1 MSATI
6 EKINGKSRIVL
17 NGNESLKI
25 LQLTDIHLGG
35 GWLSKK
41 QDALALSAVQKIIEK
56 ADPDFIVVTGD
67 ICYPFWYKAGTH
79 NNLKSAKMFG
89 DVMTKSGRPWT
100 FVFGN
105 HDSESFAK
113 CDKNELAD
121 YYSSLPNCYFEKGKP
136 MQGLGNYSIPVYNS
150 DGNLNTVL
158 MFLDSNAYLSWHF
171 FSGFDTIHQDQID
184 WYKEEINSFATDRA
198 IPQSLAFFHIPPKEF
213 KEGWDKCVLGKFDEV
228 TYHSGFVQEKDN
240 YFGYPKTVEGNF
252 IKEMVSF
259 GSLKGFFC
267 GHDHLNTLSI
277 TYQGIRMTYGMS
289 IDYLAYSGI
298 SDRHTQRG
306 GTLIYLNSDKTFD
319 VRPLPLSA
327 IE

>member
-17 NGNESLKI
+17 NGNEPLKI

-121 YYSSLPNCYFEKGKP
+121 YYNSLPNCYFEKGKP

-150 DGNLNTVL
+150 DGNLNTIL

-184 WYKEEINSFATDRA
+184 WYKEEINSFATDRT

-327 IE
+327 TE